1 VPHSSFAKESVVGLG
16 PFRLLSDLSLP
27 ENHDRDATRCDGD
40 QNSGSSVDG
49 RLPSPVRSTLAA
61 SETAPLTGIPPAA
74 QVVDATQYWEIRD
87 IIGKK
92 DVDSKIHYLV
102 DWCPTLVPERSLRSA
117 KELVDEFE
125 ARLRTQ
131 LKSKNGRRG
140 GLGLKQGER
149 AA

>member
-1 VPHSSFAKESVVGLG
+1 M
-16 PFRLLSDLSLP
+16 
-27 ENHDRDATRCDGD
+27 RCCYTLCRG
-40 QNSGSSVDG
+40 G
-49 RLPSPVRSTLAA
+49 PSPVRSTLAA
-61 SETAPLTGIPPAA
+61 SETAPLAGIPPAA

-92 DVDSKIHYLV
+92 NVAGKIHYLV
-102 DWCPTLVPERSLRSA
+102 DWCPTLVPERSLRSTE
-117 KELVDEFE
+117 ELVDEFE

-131 LKSKNGRRG
+131 LKSKNGRGG